1 MSFSPIIPPHGA
13 RAFSCRMPSIFL
25 APRARGVSAVTRDLR
40 TGLDELFAYFG
51 MFLSSVTKT
60 GPDGKPV
67 TTIEP
72 VSAGSDIQ
80 SIFFDML
87 RQDHL
92 DVALNEVPG
101 DLVTASA
108 SSLDLD
114 I

>member
-1 MSFSPIIPPHGA
+1 
-13 RAFSCRMPSIFL
+13 
-25 APRARGVSAVTRDLR
+25 LR

-51 MFLSSVTKT
+51 MFPSSVTKT

-87 RQDHL
+87 RHRRGVQKAKAEAIRAQWEAEHPDGR
-92 DVALNEVPG
+92 PF
-101 DLVTASA
+101 
-108 SSLDLD
+108 
-114 I
+114 

>member
-1 MSFSPIIPPHGA
+1 M
-13 RAFSCRMPSIFL
+13 
-25 APRARGVSAVTRDLR
+25 R

-51 MFLSSVTKT
+51 MFPSSVTKT

-92 DVALNEVPG
+92 DVALNDVPG
-101 DLVTASA
+101 DLVAASA
-108 SSLDLD
+108 SSFDLD
-114 I
+114 ITLTNA